1 MSTQEH
7 SFEARISRIVSGGQ
21 TGVDRA
27 ALDFALRKGIDH
39 GGWVPKGR
47 KAEDGPLP
55 DRYRMVETKSSTYA
69 PRTKKN
75 VLDSDGT
82 LIVYEGG
89 LSGGT
94 ALTESLAHRAGKP
107 VLAVDL
113 KTTGADDAARMIG
126 EWIVRWGISVLN
138 VAGPRASQNPGIYD
152 RTMELLEKVFASCL
166 RVL

>member
-1 MSTQEH
+1 MSEQE
-7 SFEARISRIVSGGQ
+7 RPQKTPVIRIVSGGQ

-27 ALDFALRKGIDH
+27 ALDFAIRRGIDH

-55 DRYRMVETKSSTYA
+55 DRYRVVETKSSAYA
-69 PRTKKN
+69 PRTKRN

-94 ALTESLAHRAGKP
+94 ALTESFAHRAGKP
-107 VLAVDL
+107 VLAVNVE
-113 KTTGADDAARMIG
+113 TTGTDDAAGRIR
-126 EWIVRWGISVLN
+126 EWIIRWGISALN
-138 VAGPRASQNPGIYD
+138 VAGPRASQNPRIYG
-152 RTMELLEKVFASCL
+152 RTMELLEKVFARPSP
-166 RVL
+166 